1 MHTVKDRLGQ
11 NYIPC
16 LGQIRAKLY
25 ALFRTERT
33 KTIPCPAA
41 HPRLSHIRE
50 YPPPRGAKSIVLIP
64 QTLELV
70 LKNRRH
76 YLVEEGLWS
85 E

>member
-25 ALFRTERT
+25 DLFRTERT
-33 KTIPCPAA
+33 KTIPCAA
-41 HPRLSHIRE
+41 ANPRLNHIRE
-50 YPPPRGAKSIVLIP
+50 YPPGAKSIVLIP

-76 YLVEEGLWS
+76 YLAEERLWS